1 MDDRILVSVKKLIG
15 VPEESTDFDLDILMN
30 INAAI
35 VTLSQIGVGPS
46 DPFTVTG
53 NEETYSDFLGENFK
67 GIALVK
73 MYLVY
78 KTQLGFDPPAS
89 GSVSSSLE
97 KKIAETEW
105 RLSVMVDPVETFEE
119 EIGVGVD
126 A

>member
-1 MDDRILVSVKKLIG
+1 MDERILASVKKLIG

-53 NEETYSDFLGENFK
+53 NEETYSDFLGEDFK
-67 GIALVK
+67 GTALVK

-78 KTQLGFDPPAS
+78 KTQLGFDHPAS
-89 GSVSSSLE
+89 GAVSASLE

-105 RLSVMVDPVETFEE
+105 RLSVMVNPEE
-119 EIGVGVD
+119 EREVEKYET
-126 A
+126 